1 MKENMIKLINLKINV
16 LEQQLKDLYD
26 TDSKQHSIYIQLESK
41 IEVLKDLIEDINTF
55 SKQ

>member
-1 MKENMIKLINLKINV
+1 MKENMIKLINLKISV